1 MVQLQGS
8 VGRGGLNR
16 YADVATVQ
24 TLINDCIHLLTPLR
38 PLTPDGV
45 AGAVTITAIEEFQR
59 RVLRSPNPD
68 GRVDRGG
75 RTLRMLVVSARP
87 APTPAASRVAPGA
100 KSMRFPMAARPTQS
114 YKDGMRRFGAN
125 RAKGRLHAGCDLYAP
140 VGTPIYALDEGE
152 VIRSVYYFYLG
163 TYALEVQ
170 HPGFVARY
178 GEITRDVPA
187 GVKKGARV
195 ERGQRLGAVGL
206 LEGINMSMLHLELY
220 SGRVSGPLTVRGNK
234 PYQRR
239 SDLIDPASILDA
251 AVLT

>member
-1 MVQLQGS
+1 MIQLQGS

-24 TLINDCIHLLTPLR
+24 TLVNDCIHLLTPLR
-38 PLTPDGV
+38 PLETDGV
-45 AGAVTITAIEEFQR
+45 AGTVTIAAIEEFQR
-59 RVLRSPNPD
+59 RVLRSPRPD

-75 RTLRMLVVSARP
+75 RTLRALVTSARP
-87 APTPAASRVAPGA
+87 AAPAAPRIAPGA
-100 KSMRFPMAARPTQS
+100 KAMRFPMAARPTQS

-152 VIRSVYYFYLG
+152 VIKSVYFFYLG

-195 ERGQRLGAVGL
+195 ERGQQLGSVGL

-220 SGRVSGPLTVRGNK
+220 SGSVSGPLTVRGSK

-251 AVLT
+251 AVLV